1 MRKSDEM
8 KKAWAVYI
16 ALLFLRLF
24 WLVMKEPQG
33 AQRMIA
39 NHPGDIIAV
48 SVYYSVFT
56 SIVVLVIIIVFS
68 LLRRRWAYLLGAIF
82 GIAHFIPTVGLVI
95 FRYNPGMGPFF
106 VLPVCVLM
114 TIFGFYAYKQARKPD
129 AA

>member
-1 MRKSDEM
+1 M
-8 KKAWAVYI
+8 KRAWYIYI

-33 AQRMIA
+33 AQKMIA
-39 NHPGDIIAV
+39 DHPGDFIA
-48 SVYYSVFT
+48 SAVYYSVFF
-56 SIVVLVIIIVFS
+56 SIAVLVVIIIFS

-95 FRYNPGMGPFF
+95 FRYNPGMGPLF

-114 TIFGFYAYKQARKPD
+114 TILGFSGYKQAREPD
-129 AA
+129 VA